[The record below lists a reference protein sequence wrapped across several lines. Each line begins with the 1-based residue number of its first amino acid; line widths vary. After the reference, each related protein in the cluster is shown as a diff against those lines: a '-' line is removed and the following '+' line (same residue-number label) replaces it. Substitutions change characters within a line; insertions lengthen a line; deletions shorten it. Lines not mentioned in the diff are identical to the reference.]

1 MEIVTTNTN
10 AIATITNKNL
20 LSATKRIAKCA
31 DSVKKNTFKIAV
43 ELVKIEQS
51 EMFKDDFSSITDYCN
66 EVFGLKKSHCY
77 NLLKMGKKFIS
88 AETSETLLTHETG
101 NDYTPSQVVAL
112 LPLNDTETAQAVCD
126 EFDITPETP
135 IRTIK
140 KIVKEYTTET
150 ADTETETETAD
161 TETETE
167 TETETD
173 TVGENNYYTI
183 TGKMV
188 TAFAN
193 LIDELPLEID
203 GNRTAIDDYIT
214 ELNEMLIC
222 NGFEIMNRANGEHGK
237 TQIEYLTIAPL
248 KTQDFTKCEF
258 IVLGFTEFWKT
269 M

>member
-1 MEIVTTNTN
+1 MDVQKNK
-10 AIATITNKNL
+10 TIFECLRGSACAVLVGL
-20 LSATKRIAKCA
+20 L
-31 DSVKKNTFKIAV
+31 
-43 ELVKIEQS
+43 
-51 EMFKDDFSSITDYCN
+51 
-66 EVFGLKKSHCY
+66 
-77 NLLKMGKKFIS
+77 LLTGCGSGSGNMD
-88 AETSETLLTHETG
+88 TSTEPSDTQTETLPAIE
-101 NDYTPSQVVAL
+101 S
-112 LPLNDTETAQAVCD
+112 
-126 EFDITPETP
+126 
-135 IRTIK
+135 
-140 KIVKEYTTET
+140 TTEPG
-150 ADTETETETAD
+150 TEID

-173 TVGENNYYTI
+173 TETVGENNYYSI

-193 LIDELPLEID
+193 LIDELPLEIN

-222 NGFEIMNRANGEHGK
+222 NGFEIVNRASGEHGK
-237 TQIEYLTIAPL
+237 TQIEYLTIAPR

>member
-66 EVFGLKKSHCY
+66 DVFGLKKSHCY

-126 EFDITPETP
+126 EFEITPETP

-150 ADTETETETAD
+150 TETDTETAD
-161 TETETE
+161 TETAD
-167 TETETD
+167 TETD
-173 TVGENNYYTI
+173 TETAENNYYAI
-183 TGKMV
+183 TGKMA

-193 LIDELPLEID
+193 LIDELPLEIN

-214 ELNEMLIC
+214 ELNELLL
-222 NGFEIMNRANGEHGK
+222 NSGFEIVNRANGEHGK
-237 TQIEYLTIAPL
+237 TQIEYLTIAPR

>member
-66 EVFGLKKSHCY
+66 DVFGLKKSHCY

-126 EFDITPETP
+126 EFEITPETP

-150 ADTETETETAD
+150 AETETETA
-161 TETETE
+161 
-167 TETETD
+167 ETETD
-173 TVGENNYYTI
+173 GENNYYAI

-193 LIDELPLEID
+193 LIDELPLEIN

-222 NGFEIMNRANGEHGK
+222 NGFEIVNRANGEHGK